1 MASVAAFA
9 LAVPLSTAVGL
20 PQRAGQHHSHTALS
34 TCDGDEAGEG
44 HGGPTGRGAGLRP
57 QQFMSI
63 LKPATQESRG
73 AGAFGGC
80 GGSKDDRFPEF

>member
-9 LAVPLSTAVGL
+9 LAVPLSTAAWL
-20 PQRAGQHHSHTALS
+20 PQRDGQHHSHTALS

-44 HGGPTGRGAGLRP
+44 RGGPRGRGAGLRP
-57 QQFMSI
+57 QQFVSV
-63 LKPATQESRG
+63 LKPVTQESCR

-80 GGSKDDRFPEF
+80 GGSEDDRFPEF